1 MKHITFIRHAKSD
14 WDNSSSTKDIDRT
27 LNERGRRVA
36 PKMGMKLKELN
47 LSPDHVV
54 SSPSIR
60 TRETVELVIEHLN
73 FDLDTVEYIEELYEA
88 STRNISN
95 IINAFDEKFNDVVVI
110 GHNPGLTYMCEYLT
124 NEVLDNIPTCG
135 VVRISFDISSWSMIV
150 KGLGKLEYFIFPK
163 QFEY

>member
-1 MKHITFIRHAKSD
+1 MKYLTFIRHAKSD

-36 PKMGMKLKELN
+36 PKMGVKLKELN
-47 LSPDHVV
+47 LKPDYVV
-54 SSPSIR
+54 SSPSVR
-60 TRETVELVIEHLN
+60 TRETVELVIEHLD
-73 FDLDTVEYIEELYEA
+73 FDLEKVEYIDELYEA

-95 IINAFDEKFNDVVVI
+95 VINSLDEACNDVILV
-110 GHNPGLTYMCEYLT
+110 GHNPDLTYMCEYLS

-135 VVRISFDISSWSMIV
+135 VVRISFDIDSWKMIV
-150 KGLGKLEYFIFPK
+150 KGLGKMEYFVYPK